1 MSVNRPSRATDDD
14 IRTTKLPSELAYT
27 SEQYPIDQRLKRLK
41 EDVLPLYP
49 FLLTVP
55 TDVPFRLGSR
65 FVNNWAVGNDG
76 PFAPE
81 EHQLQYMTFLTHHE
95 GDSLLVA
102 VGDWSDGTGNVMSDQ
117 QSGLQGAAGT
127 PLSGPVKKK
136 ISLNDYRN
144 KRKTGAS
151 ASPVGQEA
159 SSHHLSMDY
168 VIDDS
173 QRAPKVGP
181 AGSNLQK
188 SSDKITASR
197 ISIRAGSEALE
208 RKRPAESEAENSRLQ
223 ERKGVEIGV
232 LKKPKL
238 SAEAAEAEFNKPGRS
253 KANGLPTL
261 LSPTLPPTSSSPKLP
276 RLLSPTLPPNIEKE
290 LARLG
295 EETLVSDP
303 TRTKNAPNGD
313 ALKGKTQKAKSSDIG
328 TSSIDSIS
336 VVGRQSLRSKHPN
349 SVADKRPSTT
359 QGFVA
364 SSFCETPTSNLRY
377 QIDDKPNS
385 HEKSAKPQLLMKLK
399 YGRANRKRVEALL
412 KFSGK
417 RKMAP
422 PGSPAKNIADPDS
435 TLIKRSNETI
445 TKATASDNPNS
456 RIYRPEGKARHVP
469 SIQTPRNAGSEKP
482 RTPVSSTLSAITH
495 NQEKTKQASV
505 TPVKDPKD
513 LTYRSENVDNDG
525 RTLSQP
531 TIRYQPGDAAT
542 GVKQSLSQVNLQS
555 SASRNGERRA
565 WKDEY
570 QKYGNLGREL
580 KHAAERHTTRDFV
593 TDVDEKLAAATAI
606 EAILCFILAFVADDQ
621 SKTLSRQ
628 ISDSSSW
635 LSILAYWRVV
645 KKNSAPFPQLHS
657 LCLILGATSYDA
669 IHALDLE
676 RFAVTPLPGEN
687 TPVPTP
693 GSDGNTVVSDESKKN
708 RREILELKS
717 RLPECYKE
725 SQRLWLEGSQGLSED
740 VLVHEFP
747 DTWSRRSR
755 NFSEQGKQRLK
766 PGDYS
771 GEFFLPLGRMTTPV
785 ETVRFGYSILRE
797 WCKKEGVEWN
807 GRLCL

>member
-1 MSVNRPSRATDDD
+1 MSVNRTSRATDDD
-14 IRTTKLPSELAYT
+14 IRTTKLPSERAYT
-27 SEQYPIDQRLKRLK
+27 SEQHPTDRQLKRLK

-127 PLSGPVKKK
+127 PWSGPVKKK
-136 ISLNDYRN
+136 ISLNDYKN

-151 ASPVGQEA
+151 PSPVGQEA

-173 QRAPKVGP
+173 QGAPKVSP
-181 AGSNLQK
+181 AEKQK
-188 SSDKITASR
+188 SSDKIAASR
-197 ISIRAGSEALE
+197 VSIRAGSEALE
-208 RKRPAESEAENSRLQ
+208 RKRPAESELENSRLQ
-223 ERKGVEIGV
+223 ERKGAEVGF

-238 SAEAAEAEFNKPGRS
+238 SAEAEAELNKSGRS

-303 TRTKNAPNGD
+303 SRTKNAPNGD
-313 ALKGKTQKAKSSDIG
+313 TLRAKSQKAKSFDIG
-328 TSSIDSIS
+328 TSCIDSTPVI
-336 VVGRQSLRSKHPN
+336 GRQSLRSKYPN

-359 QGFVA
+359 QGSVA
-364 SSFCETPTSNLRY
+364 PSFSETPTSSLRY
-377 QIDDKPNS
+377 QTDDKPSS

-422 PGSPAKNIADPDS
+422 PGSPAKNIADSDS
-435 TLIKRSNETI
+435 TLIKKPNEII
-445 TKATASDNPNS
+445 TKATASDNSNP
-456 RIYRPEGKARHVP
+456 RIYRSEGKAKHVP
-469 SIQTPRNAGSEKP
+469 SSQAPRNAGSEKP
-482 RTPVSSTLSAITH
+482 RTPVSSTPTAVTH
-495 NQEKTKQASV
+495 NQEKTKQTSV
-505 TPVKDPKD
+505 TPVKDLKD
-513 LTYRSENVDNDG
+513 LTYRSETIGNNG
-525 RTLSQP
+525 RTFSQP
-531 TIRYQPGDAAT
+531 TMRYPPGDSAT
-542 GVKQSLSQVNLQS
+542 GVKQSLSQVNPQS

-593 TDVDEKLAAATAI
+593 ADVDEKLAAATAI

-693 GSDGNTVVSDESKKN
+693 GSDGNTAVSDESKRN
-708 RREILELKS
+708 RREILELKN

-740 VLVHEFP
+740 ILVHEFP

-771 GEFFLPLGRMTTPV
+771 GEFFLPLGRMATPV
-785 ETVRFGYSILRE
+785 EIVRFGYSILRE

>member
-14 IRTTKLPSELAYT
+14 IRNTKLPSERAYT
-27 SEQYPIDQRLKRLK
+27 SEQHPIDRRLKRLK

-102 VGDWSDGTGNVMSDQ
+102 VGDWSDGAGNVMSDQ
-117 QSGLQGAAGT
+117 QSGLQGATGT
-127 PLSGPVKKK
+127 PWSGQVKKK

-151 ASPVGQEA
+151 PSPIVQEA
-159 SSHHLSMDY
+159 SSHHLSIDY
-168 VIDDS
+168 VISDS
-173 QRAPKVGP
+173 QRAPKVNS
-181 AGSNLQK
+181 AGNNSQK
-188 SSDKITASR
+188 HSDKTSISR
-197 ISIRAGSEALE
+197 ISIRAGSETLE

-223 ERKGVEIGV
+223 GRKCTEMGS

-238 SAEAAEAEFNKPGRS
+238 SAEEAEPNRSGRA
-253 KANGLPTL
+253 KINGLPTL

-276 RLLSPTLPPNIEKE
+276 KLLSPTLPPNIEKE
-290 LARLG
+290 LARIG
-295 EETLVSDP
+295 EETFLSDP
-303 TRTKNAPNGD
+303 ARTKSTPNSD
-313 ALKGKTQKAKSSDIG
+313 VLRAKTQKAKSCDTN
-328 TSSIDSIS
+328 TSCIDSTFAI
-336 VVGRQSLRSKHPN
+336 GHQSLRGKFPN
-349 SVADKRPSTT
+349 SVGDKRPSTT
-359 QGFVA
+359 QGPVA
-364 SSFCETPTSNLRY
+364 SSLNETPTSNLRY
-377 QIDDKPNS
+377 QTDDKPNS
-385 HEKSAKPQLLMKLK
+385 HEKSTKSQLLIKLK

-417 RKMAP
+417 RKVAP
-422 PGSPAKNIADPDS
+422 PGSPTRNITESDS
-435 TLIKRSNETI
+435 VLVKRPNETI
-445 TKATASDNPNS
+445 TKATASDNASP
-456 RIYRPEGKARHVP
+456 RIYRSEGKAKLVP
-469 SIQTPRNAGSEKP
+469 SNHAGSEKP
-482 RTPVSSTLSAITH
+482 RTPVSSTPGAITH
-495 NQEKTKQASV
+495 NQEKTKHASV
-505 TPVKDPKD
+505 TPIKD
-513 LTYRSENVDNDG
+513 LKDSTYRSENIGNDG
-525 RTLSQP
+525 RMFSQP
-531 TIRYQPGDAAT
+531 TTRYPGDSAT
-542 GVKQSLSQVNLQS
+542 GVKQSPSQVNPQPC
-555 SASRNGERRA
+555 ASRNGERRA

-580 KHAAERHTTRDFV
+580 KHTAERHTARDGV
-593 TDVDEKLAAATAI
+593 TDIDEKLAAATAI

-628 ISDSSSW
+628 IGDSSSW

-657 LCLILGATSYDA
+657 LCLILGATSYDT

-676 RFAVTPLPGEN
+676 RFAVTPLPGEH
-687 TPVPTP
+687 TPMPAS
-693 GSDGNTVVSDESKKN
+693 GSDGNIAVSDESKKN
-708 RREILELKS
+708 RREILELKN

-725 SQRLWLEGSQGLSED
+725 SQRLWLEGSQGLSEEI
-740 VLVHEFP
+740 LIHEFP

-766 PGDYS
+766 PGDYT
-771 GEFFLPLGRMTTPV
+771 GEFFLPLGRVTTPV